1 MTLLMILH
9 VTLVGTLSST
19 IAYEIAS
26 RRSTVPWL
34 VLGYIAG
41 LGTGVLL
48 SFFLAFF
55 LYPWLGFVA
64 QGEDFIFRTFELF
77 SSAALMS
84 FLFSGVAAVVAWA
97 GSRRQSAG

>member
-1 MTLLMILH
+1 MTFLTILH
-9 VTLVGTLSST
+9 VTLVGGISST

-26 RRSTVPWL
+26 RHPVGVGL

-41 LGTGVLL
+41 LGIGVLL

-77 SSAALMS
+77 CTATAMA
-84 FLFSGVAAVVAWA
+84 FLFSGVSVVSALTV
-97 GSRRQSAG
+97 SRRGSAQ